1 LLDFYYSRASADIT
15 LGFAQGGRK
24 MAGFTFWTKSADG
37 KMKGSVPVNYIRGK
51 LMQKQIEGVS
61 QCARR
66 HVCRTPLL
74 PTAPGSNLR

>member
-1 LLDFYYSRASADIT
+1 
-15 LGFAQGGRK
+15 

-61 QCARR
+61 NAHDGMFVELHFTDGAR
-66 HVCRTPLL
+66 VEFTLKGDFGL
-74 PTAPGSNLR
+74 PEVLYFESGK